1 VGRLLTQEDA
11 VDKQYAANNSS
22 TDTSGCTDGYAR
34 GSASGVLTTTSTALT
49 EPLSSGGGFVVL

>member
-34 GSASGVLTTTSTALT
+34 GSASGVLHNDLHRID
-49 EPLSSGGGFVVL
+49 